1 MNNEKDSNKLVTIK
15 EKIVTAVKENK
26 KRTIAAALSLILG
39 ISVGTTLNI
48 SKEEHNN
55 NIKTI
60 AAISEQVNQCNN
72 EYNELEEHIH
82 KLTATKDELTTKH
95 TTLTTTVSSLKT

>member
-39 ISVGTTLNI
+39 ISVGTTKNI

-60 AAISEQVNQCNN
+60 AAISEHEPVSPALWYGLWHEAQC
-72 EYNELEEHIH
+72 
-82 KLTATKDELTTKH
+82 
-95 TTLTTTVSSLKT
+95 

>member
-39 ISVGTTLNI
+39 ISVGTTKNI

-60 AAISEQVNQCNN
+60 AAISEQVNNVTMN
-72 EYNELEEHIH
+72 IM
-82 KLTATKDELTTKH
+82 
-95 TTLTTTVSSLKT
+95 SLKNISISLLQLKMN

>member
-39 ISVGTTLNI
+39 ISVGTTKNI

-55 NIKTI
+55 NIKQLQQFQ
-60 AAISEQVNQCNN
+60 S
-72 EYNELEEHIH
+72 
-82 KLTATKDELTTKH
+82 KLTNVTMNIM
-95 TTLTTTVSSLKT
+95 SLKNISISLLQLKMN

>member
-39 ISVGTTLNI
+39 ISVGTTKNI

-55 NIKTI
+55 NSRPESGNRAKP
-60 AAISEQVNQCNN
+60 AENSWFRFR
-72 EYNELEEHIH
+72 
-82 KLTATKDELTTKH
+82 
-95 TTLTTTVSSLKT
+95 

>member
-39 ISVGTTLNI
+39 ISVGTTKNI
-48 SKEEHNN
+48 SKEEH
-55 NIKTI
+55 KQLQQFQ
-60 AAISEQVNQCNN
+60 S
-72 EYNELEEHIH
+72 
-82 KLTATKDELTTKH
+82 KLTNVTMNIM
-95 TTLTTTVSSLKT
+95 SLKNISISLLQLKMN